1 MKKVVASVFRFF
13 APKKLTPQD
22 LADQADR
29 ILSGKCRKWDVDS
42 YENTNPK
49 DERLDDLLRRT
60 LAIGGLPE
68 EWVKL
73 DDEQKKAIS
82 GLIEE
87 MRRMKSRES

>member
-68 EWVKL
+68 EWVK
-73 DDEQKKAIS
+73 QTMNRKKQLVGS
-82 GLIEE
+82 L
-87 MRRMKSRES
+87 RK